1 MTENTPKD
9 PNEDEEKKNS
19 PVEPDA
25 AETTDSDETVK
36 AGAKESEGDSPEAS
50 EEKPVDKSAEK
61 RKKKNIAVL
70 VIMFLLLLCLFIV
83 QCQLDKIKQEALQ
96 KQQETELEARQKH
109 ILDSLRRM
117 EQAKMDSLASA
128 EEARVADS
136 IRAADSARVADSIR
150 VADSLA
156 NLKPELNKDSLRHVR
171 DSVKH
176 VRDSIR
182 AVNDSLQ
189 KAEQARNDSIAKAEK
204 ARLDSLEKKRVQ
216 DSIRSSD
223 KTPPSAE
230 ITPPAGRYYDP
241 IKLKV
246 RCDEIKC
253 KTFLSIGDTLNP
265 VEAGKA
271 IEYNKTGSVFY
282 LAEDS
287 VGNRSKWEEA
297 KYDMASDNVC
307 GKNAY
312 PVPVGGKTVCVDAY
326 EYPNEPDAVPRD
338 MVNQEQAVELCKQA
352 GKHLCSI
359 DEWQAA
365 CRGKDKGRYSY
376 GDSYRQN
383 KCNTNT
389 KAVKRSG
396 RKEQCRSWYGMYDM
410 NGNLWEWTSTT
421 SKDHP
426 NMFLVA
432 GGAWNTNNESK
443 CTDSKFSF
451 YPQNQYPS
459 VGFRC
464 CK

>member
-1 MTENTPKD
+1 MTENTP
-9 PNEDEEKKNS
+9 NEQQDLEK
-19 PVEPDA
+19 
-25 AETTDSDETVK
+25 DETLDAK
-36 AGAKESEGDSPEAS
+36 AK
-50 EEKPVDKSAEK
+50 K
-61 RKKKNIAVL
+61 RKKKNIVVL

-83 QCQLDKIKQEALQ
+83 QCQLDRIKQEALQ
-96 KQQETELEARQKH
+96 KQQQTELEARQNY

-117 EQAKMDSLASA
+117 EKAKMDSLASA
-128 EEARVADS
+128 EEARIADS
-136 IRAADSARVADSIR
+136 LRAADSARIADSIR

-156 NLKPELNKDSLRHVR
+156 NLKPEINKDSLRH
-171 DSVKH
+171 
-176 VRDSIR
+176 
-182 AVNDSLQ
+182 DSLQ
-189 KAEQARNDSIAKAEK
+189 KVEQARNDSIAKAEK

-246 RCDEIKC
+246 KCDEIKC
-253 KTFLSIGDTLNP
+253 KTFLSIGDTMNP

-271 IEYNKTGSVFY
+271 VEYNKTGSVFY

-287 VGNRSKWEEA
+287 VGKWEEA

-432 GGAWNTNNESK
+432 GGTWNTNNESK

>member
-1 MTENTPKD
+1 MNENNENTQ
-9 PNEDEEKKNS
+9 EIKN
-19 PVEPDA
+19 
-25 AETTDSDETVK
+25 
-36 AGAKESEGDSPEAS
+36 AS
-50 EEKPVDKSAEK
+50 K

-70 VIMFLLLLCLFIV
+70 VIMFLLLVCLFIV
-83 QCQLDKIKQEALQ
+83 QCQLDKIKQEAQQ
-96 KQQETELEARQKH
+96 KAQETELETRQKH
-109 ILDSLRRM
+109 ILDSLRRL
-117 EQAKMDSLASA
+117 EQAKADSLANA
-128 EEARVADS
+128 EAARIADS
-136 IRAADSARVADSIR
+136 LRLADSARVADSIR

-156 NLKPELNKDSLRHVR
+156 SLKPEINKDSLRHVR
-171 DSVKH
+171 DSIKH
-176 VRDSIR
+176 VRDSV
-182 AVNDSLQ
+182 AAAD
-189 KAEQARNDSIAKAEK
+189 KARNDSLAAVADSLAKVEK

-216 DSIRSSD
+216 DSIRAAD
-223 KTPPSAE
+223 QTPPSAE
-230 ITPPAGRYYDP
+230 IVPPSGRYYDP

-246 RCDEIKC
+246 KCDEIKC

-271 IEYNKTGSVFY
+271 VEYNKTGSVFY
-282 LAEDS
+282 FAEDS
-287 VGNRSKWEEA
+287 VGNRTKWEEA

-326 EYPNEPDAVPRD
+326 EYPNEADATPRD
-338 MVNQEQAVELCKQA
+338 MVSQEQAEELCKQA

-365 CRGKDKGRYSY
+365 CRGKDKTRFSY
-376 GDSYRQN
+376 GDGYKQN

-389 KAVKRSG
+389 KAMKRSG
-396 RKEQCRSWYGMYDM
+396 RKEQCRSWFGMYDM
-410 NGNLWEWTSTT
+410 NGNLWEWTSTK

>member
-1 MTENTPKD
+1 MSEKENSETETNATQ
-9 PNEDEEKKNS
+9 N
-19 PVEPDA
+19 
-25 AETTDSDETVK
+25 K
-36 AGAKESEGDSPEAS
+36 AS
-50 EEKPVDKSAEK
+50 K

-109 ILDSLRRM
+109 ILDSLRRI
-117 EQAKMDSLASA
+117 EKMKADSLADA
-128 EEARVADS
+128 EAARIADSLRTADSLRVADS
-136 IRAADSARVADSIR
+136 IRTADSI
-150 VADSLA
+150 AS
-156 NLKPELNKDSLRHVR
+156 LKPEINKDSLRHVR
-171 DSVKH
+171 DSLKH
-176 VRDSIR
+176 VRDSIAAADKAR
-182 AVNDSLQ
+182 SDSL
-189 KAEQARNDSIAKAEK
+189 AAIADSIAKLEK
-204 ARLDSLEKKRVQ
+204 ARLDSLEKKRIQ

-223 KTPPSAE
+223 KTPPGAE

-246 RCDEIKC
+246 KCDEIKC

-265 VEAGKA
+265 QEAGKA
-271 IEYNKTGSVFY
+271 VEYNKTGSVFFY
-282 LAEDS
+282 AEDS
-287 VGNRSKWEEA
+287 VGNRTPWEEA
-297 KYDMASDNVC
+297 KYDMASDNIC

-326 EYPNEPDAVPRD
+326 EYPNEADADPRD
-338 MVNQEQAVELCKQA
+338 MVSQEQAVELCKQA

-365 CRGKDKGRYSY
+365 CRGKDKTRFSY
-376 GDSYRQN
+376 GDGYKQN

-389 KAVKRSG
+389 KAMKRSG
-396 RKEQCRSWYGMYDM
+396 RKEQCRSWFGMYDM
-410 NGNLWEWTSTT
+410 NGNLWEWTATK

>member
-1 MTENTPKD
+1 MSEKENSETETNATQ
-9 PNEDEEKKNS
+9 N
-19 PVEPDA
+19 
-25 AETTDSDETVK
+25 K
-36 AGAKESEGDSPEAS
+36 AS
-50 EEKPVDKSAEK
+50 K

-109 ILDSLRRM
+109 ILDSLRRI
-117 EQAKMDSLASA
+117 EKMKADSLADA
-128 EEARVADS
+128 EAARIADSIAQADS
-136 IRAADSARVADSIR
+136 IRAADSIAS
-150 VADSLA
+150 
-156 NLKPELNKDSLRHVR
+156 LKPEINKDSLRHVR
-171 DSVKH
+171 DSLKH
-176 VRDSIR
+176 VRDSIAAADKAR
-182 AVNDSLQ
+182 SDSL
-189 KAEQARNDSIAKAEK
+189 AAIADSIAKVEK

-216 DSIRSSD
+216 DSIRAAD
-223 KTPPSAE
+223 QTPPGAE
-230 ITPPAGRYYDP
+230 IVPPAGRYYDP

-246 RCDEIKC
+246 KCDEIKC

-265 VEAGKA
+265 QEAGKA
-271 IEYNKTGSVFY
+271 VEYNKTGSVFFY
-282 LAEDS
+282 AEDS
-287 VGNRSKWEEA
+287 VGNRTPWEEA
-297 KYDMASDNVC
+297 KYDMASDNIC

-326 EYPNEPDAVPRD
+326 EYPNEADANPRD
-338 MVNQEQAVELCKQA
+338 MVSQEQAVELCKQA

-365 CRGKDKGRYSY
+365 CRGKDKTRFSY
-376 GDSYRQN
+376 GDGYKQN

-389 KAVKRSG
+389 KAMKRSG
-396 RKEQCRSWYGMYDM
+396 RKEQCRNWFGMYDM
-410 NGNLWEWTSTT
+410 NGNLWEWTPTK

-432 GGAWNTNNESK
+432 GGALNTNNESK

-464 CK
+464 CR

>member
-1 MTENTPKD
+1 MNQKNT
-9 PNEDEEKKNS
+9 KNN
-19 PVEPDA
+19 
-25 AETTDSDETVK
+25 
-36 AGAKESEGDSPEAS
+36 
-50 EEKPVDKSAEK
+50 K
-61 RKKKNIAVL
+61 RRNTIILL
-70 VIMFLLLLCLFIV
+70 VMFLLLVALFVV
-83 QCQLDKIKQEALQ
+83 QCHLDEIKQEAIA
-96 KQQETELEARQKH
+96 KAQETEWEAQRRHK
-109 ILDSLRRM
+109 LDSLRQV
-117 EQAKMDSLASA
+117 EKM
-128 EEARVADS
+128 RADS
-136 IRAADSARVADSIR
+136 IRAAQMAADTVKTDTVPAVDTTPAPAKPAVNRDSI
-150 VADSLA
+150 
-156 NLKPELNKDSLRHVR
+156 RHVR
-171 DSVKH
+171 DSIKH
-176 VRDSIR
+176 V
-182 AVNDSLQ
+182 
-189 KAEQARNDSIAKAEK
+189 NDSIAAIEKAKKDSIDKANQAIADSIAAAEK
-204 ARLDSLEKKRVQ
+204 AKAEEAEKQRIQ
-216 DSIRSSD
+216 DSIRNSD
-223 KTPPSAE
+223 KVPPVAE
-230 ITPPAGRYYDP
+230 IAPPAGRYYDP

-246 RCDEIKC
+246 KCDEIKC

-282 LAEDS
+282 YAQDS
-287 VGNRSKWEEA
+287 VGNRTAWEEA

-326 EYPNEPDAVPRD
+326 EYPNKADEKPQDMVSQEDAV
-338 MVNQEQAVELCKQA
+338 ALCAKE

-365 CRGKDKGRYSY
+365 CRGKDNLKYSY

-389 KAVKRSG
+389 TAAKRAG
-396 RKEQCRSWYGMYDM
+396 RKDQCRSWWGMYDM

-426 NMFLVA
+426 NMYLVV
-432 GGAWNTNNESK
+432 GGAWSTNNASK
-443 CTDSKFSF
+443 CTESKFSF